1 MNNEFTIE
9 FISNS
14 ENERL
19 ARTLCSVFLLPL
31 DPTLDELSEIK
42 TAVSEAVTNAVI
54 HGYKGGQ
61 GIIKFKGI
69 LCGDT
74 VTYIISDFGQGIA
87 DIDKAREPLY
97 SGSSDE
103 ERSGMGFSIMET
115 FTDEMV
121 VESGVGEG
129 TTVILKK
136 RFGCDGR

>member
-61 GIIKFKGI
+61 GIIKFKGV

-74 VTYIISDFGQGIA
+74 VT
-87 DIDKAREPLY
+87 
-97 SGSSDE
+97 
-103 ERSGMGFSIMET
+103 
-115 FTDEMV
+115 
-121 VESGVGEG
+121 
-129 TTVILKK
+129 
-136 RFGCDGR
+136 